1 MPANNGLL
9 LQRAEFLKT
18 LRSLCTKHGAL
29 LIFDEVISG
38 FRLGPGG
45 AAAHYSIKPDLAT
58 FGKVIGG
65 GMPVGG
71 FAGPRKLM
79 KHLSPEGGVYQ
90 AGTLSGNPVA
100 MTAGLTTLRVLQK
113 EDGWKRLETLGA
125 YLEQTLTE
133 RARRSARSTAKLVR
147 LGSMFWIAWHAREA
161 PRSAE
166 ALDAN
171 AAKVYAR
178 VFHSLLDQGIALAPS
193 AFEIAFL
200 SLAHTR
206 RDIDRLAEGLRAALA
221 HWRPSP
227 SDAGGARVMTVRRD
241 PTKAMQIG
249 FLALLSI
256 SAATVGWW
264 MYDHVQYARS
274 VEQRFA
280 SDPAVAED
288 SAARINRIL
297 WEGGFFLV
305 VLIGGMAVLTRTL
318 RHDAELR
325 RRQQNF
331 LAAVSHEFK
340 SPLASIQLAAETL
353 VLRSRDDDGKRL
365 GTRILEDG
373 ERLLRMIDNL
383 LDTTRL
389 EEGRQ
394 RLTPQLDESPRREQ
408 GRDRRDRRA
417 RALERRGG
425 HARRR
430 RTISTL
436 HVDPV
441 VVETGLRNLLDN
453 ALKSCVAA
461 KSGID
466 RGARRA
472 RRERHHARRQRRRA
486 RLSARGRGD
495 DLREVPS
502 ARRRAAARDAG
513 HGARALHREAARRAV
528 GRHRARGER
537 RPRARRDGVDALAG
551 GGPTDEGAAARIL
564 VVDDEAHLAAGI
576 RENLEA
582 EGYRADVAHDGTAG
596 LERLRAEP
604 FDLVVLDVMMP
615 NMDGLELCAQLRRD
629 GIQTP
634 VLFLTVKGAAEDRV
648 RGFEAGGDDYLA
660 EAVSPAGA
668 AAARRG
674 DPAPQLLVPRRA
686 RRRRSSS
693 AAIASTSR
701 PTRRARGTARS
712 TR

>member
-1 MPANNGLL
+1 
-9 LQRAEFLKT
+9 
-18 LRSLCTKHGAL
+18 
-29 LIFDEVISG
+29 
-38 FRLGPGG
+38 
-45 AAAHYSIKPDLAT
+45 
-58 FGKVIGG
+58 
-65 GMPVGG
+65 
-71 FAGPRKLM
+71 
-79 KHLSPEGGVYQ
+79 
-90 AGTLSGNPVA
+90 
-100 MTAGLTTLRVLQK
+100 
-113 EDGWKRLETLGA
+113 
-125 YLEQTLTE
+125 
-133 RARRSARSTAKLVR
+133 
-147 LGSMFWIAWHAREA
+147 
-161 PRSAE
+161 
-166 ALDAN
+166 
-171 AAKVYAR
+171 
-178 VFHSLLDQGIALAPS
+178 
-193 AFEIAFL
+193 
-200 SLAHTR
+200 
-206 RDIDRLAEGLRAALA
+206 
-221 HWRPSP
+221 
-227 SDAGGARVMTVRRD
+227 MTVRRD

-394 RLTPQLDESPRREQ
+394 RLTPQLTNLHAASTAAIAAIAERTRSSGVAVTLDVAARPGAARRP
-408 GRDRRDRRA
+408 
-417 RALERRGG
+417 
-425 HARRR
+425 RRR
-430 RTISTL
+430 RNGAAQ
-436 HVDPV
+436 PARQRAEV
-441 VVETGLRNLLDN
+441 VH
-453 ALKSCVAA
+453 
-461 KSGID
+461 
-466 RGARRA
+466 RGEERHDQGPRHA
-472 RRERHHARRQRRRA
+472 RRERHHAGRQRRRA

-502 ARRRAAARDAG
+502 ARRRAAPRHTG
-513 HGARALHREAARRAV
+513 HRARALHRQATRRALGRQRARRER
-528 GRHRARGER
+528 GAR
-537 RPRARRDGVDALAG
+537 PRRDGVDALAG
-551 GGPTDEGAAARIL
+551 VGVRPMKAPAARIL

-648 RGFEAGGDDYLA
+648 RGFEAGGDDYLPKPFHLQ
-660 EAVSPAGA
+660 ELLLRVA
-668 AAARRG
+668 AI
-674 DPAPQLLVPRRA
+674 L
-686 RRRRSSS
+686 RRSSWYHAS
-693 AAIASTSR
+693 ASSALEFGGNRIDFKTYEARAWDGSEHSLTHKEAMILR
-701 PTRRARGTARS
+701 VLADQPGNIVTREEILDRVWGYEVFPS
-712 TR
+712 TRTIDNFIVRLRKRFERNPEAPAHFHTVRGVGYRFTAEPQPSETPSD